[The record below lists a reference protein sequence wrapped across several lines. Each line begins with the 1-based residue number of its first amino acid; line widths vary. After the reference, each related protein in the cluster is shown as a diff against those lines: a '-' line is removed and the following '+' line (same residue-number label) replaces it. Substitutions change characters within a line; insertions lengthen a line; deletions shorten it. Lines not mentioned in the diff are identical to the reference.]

1 MLWGTH
7 ASPQPEVVGIAQR
20 SAPGSVQQVWALLGM
35 GSRLLHTDRQE
46 ALSFTR
52 EMGKTQWFGTLL
64 YPGWV

>member
-1 MLWGTH
+1 M
-7 ASPQPEVVGIAQR
+7 R
-20 SAPGSVQQVWALLGM
+20 SAPGSVQQVWALPGM

-52 EMGKTQWFGTLL
+52 EMGKTQWFGALL